1 MVLLDPRVLWV
12 DKVSQEIQ
20 ATEDPQVALD
30 LGACLVC
37 QEKTGR
43 QGKMVN
49 LDLRDPPVHL
59 ASEVCQECLVYR
71 GPKATVVSQD

>member
-1 MVLLDPRVLWV
+1 M

-30 LGACLVC
+30 LGAWLVC

-43 QGKMVN
+43 QDKMGN
-49 LDLRDPPVHL
+49 LDHKDRPVHL
-59 ASEVCQECLVYR
+59 ESEVCQECLVYR
-71 GPKATVVSQD
+71 GQKVTVVSQD